1 MDKVRVPVDLLLDS
15 ALTASTKVLWMAL
28 RLYPEIAKGG
38 RPSRT
43 RLAALTGLSRPTIRK
58 GLARLTEAGW
68 YGLP

>member
-28 RLYPEIAKGG
+28 RLYPEIAKEVAHH
-38 RPSRT
+38 S

-58 GLARLTEAGW
+58 ACQTH
-68 YGLP
+68 